1 LITTPL
7 LPLSYRVI
15 LIFSWLALG
24 VEFFSNF
31 FFVRP
36 EVATNS
42 SAG

>member
-1 LITTPL
+1 MTTPL
-7 LPLSYRVI
+7 LPLSYGVI

-31 FFVRP
+31 FFMRS
-36 EVATNS
+36 EVATDS